1 MKVVVQ
7 RVLNSSVIIDDKY
20 EEKIN
25 KGLMILLGM
34 TYNDGIEDID
44 YLVNKILNLRI
55 FEKDNKMNLS
65 VKDING
71 DILLIPQFTLY
82 ANPYDGNRPSFN
94 DALNKEEAEKLF
106 FIFKKKIR
114 SIYYK
119 LLNALIAL
127 TIIYVLFLLRGL
139 WGGVFVKILAILKPF
154 IIAFV
159 IAYAFYPFLRW
170 LQNKKWPKGLAV
182 AFIVLLTVAFLGF
195 IIYSLIPVFSEQLVS
210 LFSSIITFVTD
221 VGTKF
226 DIDISPIRTTLY
238 DVFNKISANIGK
250 YISDGAVNMLNASIN
265 FVSNFIIVFVCFIY
279 FLSDMDKIRN
289 DVKVYFRKKNKK
301 TFKLIQNIDHET
313 TQYFKGLCLTLV
325 IQFFEYTLVFFLIG
339 HPNFLLLG
347 ILSSISSLIPYFG
360 GLVVNLIALMIAA
373 VVSPKLLILTLIVAI
388 IFPNIDGYIVSPKVY
403 GKTNNISPLLTIF
416 AVFAGG
422 VLGGFVGIL
431 IALPLTI
438 IIKTIFNYYKGD
450 IYKKIDDIKEKI

>member
-1 MKVVVQ
+1 
-7 RVLNSSVIIDDKY
+7 
-20 EEKIN
+20 
-25 KGLMILLGM
+25 
-34 TYNDGIEDID
+34 
-44 YLVNKILNLRI
+44 
-55 FEKDNKMNLS
+55 
-65 VKDING
+65 
-71 DILLIPQFTLY
+71 
-82 ANPYDGNRPSFN
+82 
-94 DALNKEEAEKLF
+94 
-106 FIFKKKIR
+106 
-114 SIYYK
+114 
-119 LLNALIAL
+119 
-127 TIIYVLFLLRGL
+127 
-139 WGGVFVKILAILKPF
+139 
-154 IIAFV
+154 
-159 IAYAFYPFLRW
+159 
-170 LQNKKWPKGLAV
+170 
-182 AFIVLLTVAFLGF
+182 
-195 IIYSLIPVFSEQLVS
+195 
-210 LFSSIITFVTD
+210 
-221 VGTKF
+221 
-226 DIDISPIRTTLY
+226 
-238 DVFNKISANIGK
+238 
-250 YISDGAVNMLNASIN
+250 MLNASIN

>member
-1 MKVVVQ
+1 MK
-7 RVLNSSVIIDDKY
+7 R
-20 EEKIN
+20 IN
-25 KGLMILLGM
+25 
-34 TYNDGIEDID
+34 
-44 YLVNKILNLRI
+44 
-55 FEKDNKMNLS
+55 
-65 VKDING
+65 
-71 DILLIPQFTLY
+71 
-82 ANPYDGNRPSFN
+82 
-94 DALNKEEAEKLF
+94 
-106 FIFKKKIR
+106 
-114 SIYYK
+114 YK

-182 AFIVLLTVAFLGF
+182 TFIVLLTVAFLGF

-221 VGTKF
+221 FGTKF

-301 TFKLIQNIDHET
+301 TFKLIQNVDHET

-422 VLGGFVGIL
+422 VLGEFVGIL

>member
-1 MKVVVQ
+1 
-7 RVLNSSVIIDDKY
+7 
-20 EEKIN
+20 
-25 KGLMILLGM
+25 
-34 TYNDGIEDID
+34 
-44 YLVNKILNLRI
+44 
-55 FEKDNKMNLS
+55 
-65 VKDING
+65 
-71 DILLIPQFTLY
+71 
-82 ANPYDGNRPSFN
+82 
-94 DALNKEEAEKLF
+94 
-106 FIFKKKIR
+106 
-114 SIYYK
+114 
-119 LLNALIAL
+119 
-127 TIIYVLFLLRGL
+127 
-139 WGGVFVKILAILKPF
+139 
-154 IIAFV
+154 
-159 IAYAFYPFLRW
+159 
-170 LQNKKWPKGLAV
+170 
-182 AFIVLLTVAFLGF
+182 
-195 IIYSLIPVFSEQLVS
+195 
-210 LFSSIITFVTD
+210 
-221 VGTKF
+221 
-226 DIDISPIRTTLY
+226 
-238 DVFNKISANIGK
+238 
-250 YISDGAVNMLNASIN
+250 
-265 FVSNFIIVFVCFIY
+265 
-279 FLSDMDKIRN
+279 MDKIRN
-289 DVKVYFRKKNKK
+289 DVKIYFRKKNKK
-301 TFKLIQNIDHET
+301 TFKLIQNVDYET

>member
-1 MKVVVQ
+1 MK
-7 RVLNSSVIIDDKY
+7 R
-20 EEKIN
+20 IN
-25 KGLMILLGM
+25 
-34 TYNDGIEDID
+34 
-44 YLVNKILNLRI
+44 
-55 FEKDNKMNLS
+55 
-65 VKDING
+65 
-71 DILLIPQFTLY
+71 
-82 ANPYDGNRPSFN
+82 
-94 DALNKEEAEKLF
+94 
-106 FIFKKKIR
+106 
-114 SIYYK
+114 YK

-182 AFIVLLTVAFLGF
+182 TFIVLLTVAFLGF

-238 DVFNKISANIGK
+238 DAFNKISANIGK

-388 IFPNIDGYIVSPKVY
+388 IFPNIDGYI
-403 GKTNNISPLLTIF
+403 
-416 AVFAGG
+416 
-422 VLGGFVGIL
+422 
-431 IALPLTI
+431 
-438 IIKTIFNYYKGD
+438 
-450 IYKKIDDIKEKI
+450 IYS

>member
-1 MKVVVQ
+1 
-7 RVLNSSVIIDDKY
+7 
-20 EEKIN
+20 
-25 KGLMILLGM
+25 
-34 TYNDGIEDID
+34 
-44 YLVNKILNLRI
+44 
-55 FEKDNKMNLS
+55 
-65 VKDING
+65 
-71 DILLIPQFTLY
+71 
-82 ANPYDGNRPSFN
+82 
-94 DALNKEEAEKLF
+94 
-106 FIFKKKIR
+106 
-114 SIYYK
+114 
-119 LLNALIAL
+119 
-127 TIIYVLFLLRGL
+127 
-139 WGGVFVKILAILKPF
+139 
-154 IIAFV
+154 
-159 IAYAFYPFLRW
+159 
-170 LQNKKWPKGLAV
+170 
-182 AFIVLLTVAFLGF
+182 
-195 IIYSLIPVFSEQLVS
+195 
-210 LFSSIITFVTD
+210 
-221 VGTKF
+221 
-226 DIDISPIRTTLY
+226 
-238 DVFNKISANIGK
+238 
-250 YISDGAVNMLNASIN
+250 MLNASIN

-289 DVKVYFRKKNKK
+289 DVKIYFRKKNKK
-301 TFKLIQNIDHET
+301 TFKLIQNVDYET

>member
-1 MKVVVQ
+1 MK
-7 RVLNSSVIIDDKY
+7 
-20 EEKIN
+20 
-25 KGLMILLGM
+25 LL
-34 TYNDGIEDID
+34 T
-44 YLVNKILNLRI
+44 K
-55 FEKDNKMNLS
+55 
-65 VKDING
+65 
-71 DILLIPQFTLY
+71 LI
-82 ANPYDGNRPSFN
+82 
-94 DALNKEEAEKLF
+94 DAL
-106 FIFKKKIR
+106 
-114 SIYYK
+114 SI
-119 LLNALIAL
+119 L
-127 TIIYVLFLLRGL
+127 T
-139 WGGVFVKILAILKPF
+139 AP
-154 IIAFV
+154 
-159 IAYAFYPFLRW
+159 
-170 LQNKKWPKGLAV
+170 
-182 AFIVLLTVAFLGF
+182 
-195 IIYSLIPVFSEQLVS
+195 
-210 LFSSIITFVTD
+210 
-221 VGTKF
+221 
-226 DIDISPIRTTLY
+226 
-238 DVFNKISANIGK
+238 
-250 YISDGAVNMLNASIN
+250 
-265 FVSNFIIVFVCFIY
+265 
-279 FLSDMDKIRN
+279 SDMDKKRN

>member
-1 MKVVVQ
+1 MK
-7 RVLNSSVIIDDKY
+7 R
-20 EEKIN
+20 IN
-25 KGLMILLGM
+25 
-34 TYNDGIEDID
+34 
-44 YLVNKILNLRI
+44 
-55 FEKDNKMNLS
+55 
-65 VKDING
+65 
-71 DILLIPQFTLY
+71 
-82 ANPYDGNRPSFN
+82 
-94 DALNKEEAEKLF
+94 
-106 FIFKKKIR
+106 
-114 SIYYK
+114 YK

-127 TIIYVLFLLRGL
+127 TIIYILFLLRGL

-182 AFIVLLTVAFLGF
+182 TFIVLLTVAFLGF
-195 IIYSLIPVFSEQLVS
+195 IIYSLIPIFSEQLVS

-279 FLSDMDKIRN
+279 FLSDMD
-289 DVKVYFRKKNKK
+289 KK